1 MARRVCGSAMLYD
14 STTGII
20 QIQTQDLSQ
29 YPGFEYPALKLSAV
43 LDSSLRVVDDFAVCK
58 CKGEN
63 GRDDVLDIVF
73 VPRLADGTN
82 VNGPGCY
89 ESVQGRVRLSC

>member
-29 YPGFEYPALKLSAV
+29 YPALKLSAV
-43 LDSSLRVVDDFAVCK
+43 LDSSLRVVDDFAVCE

-89 ESVQGRVRLSC
+89 ESV

>member
-1 MARRVCGSAMLYD
+1 
-14 STTGII
+14 
-20 QIQTQDLSQ
+20 
-29 YPGFEYPALKLSAV
+29 LKLSAV
-43 LDSSLRVVDDFAVCK
+43 LDSSLRVVDDFAVCE

-89 ESVQGRVRLSC
+89 ESV